1 MCKNAFIV
9 IALITTLSA
18 CSSKQA
24 YNAMASNQ
32 CQRDAQHHPAGN
44 TADCINEN
52 KIDGLTHEEY
62 ERERNATSQNK

>member
-1 MCKNAFIV
+1 MYKNAFIAV
-9 IALITTLSA
+9 ALITALGA

-24 YNAMASNQ
+24 YTAMASNQ

-44 TADCINEN
+44 MADCINEN

-62 ERERNATSQNK
+62 QRERNASSQNK